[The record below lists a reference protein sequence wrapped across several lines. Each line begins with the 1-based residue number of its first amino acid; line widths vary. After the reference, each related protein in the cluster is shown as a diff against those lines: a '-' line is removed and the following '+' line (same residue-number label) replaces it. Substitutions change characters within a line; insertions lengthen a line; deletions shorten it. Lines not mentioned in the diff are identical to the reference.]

1 MPKATIFKN
10 TSPNRNRG
18 RQRVVGNSRSN
29 NPDEQITQNALIEA
43 KLKLDQMNPHAK
55 LDIQR
60 YQDKIL
66 LVDKRLDRIL
76 KDKLNKGKEYKQ
88 VKEEYVQVISKK
100 KALQQ
105 TFFYIIDAYDTSL
118 QEMASL

>member
-1 MPKATIFKN
+1 MKD
-10 TSPNRNRG
+10 S
-18 RQRVVGNSRSN
+18 V

-76 KDKLNKGKEYKQ
+76 KDKLNKGKEYK
-88 VKEEYVQVISKK
+88 
-100 KALQQ
+100 
-105 TFFYIIDAYDTSL
+105 
-118 QEMASL
+118 

>member
-1 MPKATIFKN
+1 MKEPAN
-10 TSPNRNRG
+10 E
-18 RQRVVGNSRSN
+18 
-29 NPDEQITQNALIEA
+29 DEQITQNALYEA

-60 YQDKIL
+60 YQQRIL
-66 LVDKRLDRIL
+66 SVDKKLDLIL
-76 KDKLNKGKEYKQ
+76 KEKISKGKEYKQ

-118 QEMASL
+118 QEMASLQLVLQTETRYQTLQQT

>member
-1 MPKATIFKN
+1 MKD
-10 TSPNRNRG
+10 S
-18 RQRVVGNSRSN
+18 V

-76 KDKLNKGKEYKQ
+76 KEKLNKGKEYKQ

-105 TFFYIIDAYDTSL
+105 TFFCIIDAYDTSL

>member
-1 MPKATIFKN
+1 MKD
-10 TSPNRNRG
+10 S
-18 RQRVVGNSRSN
+18 V

-76 KDKLNKGKEYKQ
+76 KEKLNKGKEYK
-88 VKEEYVQVISKK
+88 
-100 KALQQ
+100 
-105 TFFYIIDAYDTSL
+105 
-118 QEMASL
+118 